1 MLEVKDL
8 HTSFFLDAGE
18 LKAVRGISFTLGKGK
33 TIGIVGESGCGKSVT
48 ALSIMRLVPHPGK
61 IISGEIIYSPIETFG
76 NKNNKDLLKLSEEE
90 MHHVRG
96 NEISMIFQEPMT
108 SLNPVFTIGSQI
120 KEAIKLHQ
128 DLGKKEVELKV
139 IEMLKLV
146 GIPSPERRTKDYP
159 HQLSGGMRQR
169 VMIAMALSCNPNLLI
184 ADEPT
189 TALDVTIQA
198 QILELIRELQQKL
211 GMAVM
216 LITHDL
222 GIVAETADDVLVM
235 YAGRV
240 VEYTDTKSIFQE
252 PMHPYTIGLIE
263 SLPCAEKVEGKRKS
277 LKTIK
282 GMVPNL
288 LQIPSGCIYK
298 DRCPNVDKECNAE
311 EPELREIKKGHWVA
325 CFKR

>member
-1 MLEVKDL
+1 MMSLLEIKNL
-8 HTSFFLDAGE
+8 HTSFFTDAGE
-18 LKAVRGISFTLGKGK
+18 LKAVRGISFKLEKGK

-48 ALSIMRLVPHPGK
+48 ALSIMRLVPYPGRIVK
-61 IISGEIIYSPIETFG
+61 GEIVYNGE
-76 NKNNKDLLKLSEEE
+76 DLLKLKDED
-90 MHHVRG
+90 MRHIRG
-96 NEISMIFQEPMT
+96 NEIGMIFQEPMT
-108 SLNPVFTIGSQI
+108 SLNPVFTIGEQI
-120 KEAIKLHQ
+120 REAIILHQ
-128 DLGKKEVELKV
+128 NTGKKDAETKV
-139 IEMLKLV
+139 VDMLKLV
-146 GIPSPERRTKDYP
+146 GIPSPEKRKRDYP

-198 QILELIRELQQKL
+198 QILELIKELQQKL
-211 GMAVM
+211 GMSMM

-222 GIVAETADDVLVM
+222 GIVAETTDDVLVM

-240 VEYTDTKSIFQE
+240 VEYTDTKSIFNE
-252 PMHPYTIGLIE
+252 PLHPYTIGLIE
-263 SLPCAEKVEGKRKS
+263 SLPSMEKVEGKRKP

-288 LQIPSGCIYK
+288 LKLTFGCSYRE
-298 DRCPNVDKECNAE
+298 RCPIGDRECEKE
-311 EPELREIKKGHWVA
+311 EPELREVKKGHLAA